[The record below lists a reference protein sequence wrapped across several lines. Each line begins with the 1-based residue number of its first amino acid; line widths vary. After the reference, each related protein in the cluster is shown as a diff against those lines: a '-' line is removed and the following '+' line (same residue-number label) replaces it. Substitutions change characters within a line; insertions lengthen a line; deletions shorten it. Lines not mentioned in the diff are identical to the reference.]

1 MALEALRDVF
11 IQAGQD
17 YAKRVR
23 QDELLAQERARQD
36 ELYARQRGDTEKDM
50 NRRRDEQIA
59 TEKRAND
66 RQIDAE
72 NRSIVNEM
80 RRITEA
86 GGAAAVQKMRTAYA
100 EITGDTSVLEVDK
113 DGSYVVPAPAFS
125 DKYYDGIKN
134 GKDKQALEEEQRK
147 LSVRTQMFD
156 KYQKADDEEKKRSR
170 EAVFNEVA
178 SVNSELAGIEQTLAA
193 NHSERTQRIARY
205 REGLMKEA
213 AEQIAGPAGS
223 KERAEYLKK
232 NKIPGNDSSD
242 ASILFYSGQLA
253 LVQSRSQEYA
263 KAEMQGDPE
272 ASGLLQRQASLL
284 KRSQDAYSWARQI
297 GANLAESS
305 GGQWTAGFSDVGAP
319 SGGRSYFTPTKANTE
334 TSPVA
339 APTPKPKNGIASID
353 AVKDRLNGDTPGY
366 QTNEREEEGGGGTG
380 NFSRP
385 NATAVNSPAP
395 TPAPAPTTVAV
406 APNRDTAP
414 TTVQNPSSGFF
425 NKAGNY
431 VSENPGTVATAATAV
446 LTNPS
451 LMQGAGSFLSRGAQ
465 AIGDAASTAGTALK
479 DAYAKA
485 NMNTARQVASG
496 ARKFGGGLVGNIAAG
511 TQLGLSRAAG
521 GYFTGQLIDQAV
533 PKMTN
538 ALGLTNTKEIYG
550 DRTPNASE
558 IIGDAYVAA
567 TTEEKPK
574 TFGDDFV
581 IKYRTI
587 MTANIPEDQRA
598 QLRDALI
605 AFRDQKMK
613 EGFTYA
619 SPAESVNFD
628 SFNQNQKSIRAKQVG
643 GARPELALPQNMSEQ
658 AQPYL
663 TPQTTEFGS
672 DNGYFSDRRM
682 GSV

>member
-11 IQAGQD
+11 LQAGQD

-50 NRRRDEQIA
+50 DRRTKE
-59 TEKRAND
+59 
-66 RQIDAE
+66 QIDAE
-72 NRSIVNEM
+72 KRAEARQIAAENRAIVNEM
-80 RRITEA
+80 RRITEV
-86 GGAAAVQKMRTAYA
+86 GGASAVQKMRTAYA

-113 DGSYVVPAPAFS
+113 DGSYVVSAPAFS

-134 GKDKQALEEEQRK
+134 GKDKQALEEAQRT
-147 LSVRTQMFD
+147 LGVRTQMFD
-156 KYQKADDEEKKRSR
+156 KFQKADDEEKKRSR

-178 SVNSELAGIEQTLAA
+178 SVNSELASIEQTLAA
-193 NHSERTQRIARY
+193 NHTERTRRITNY
-205 REGLMKEA
+205 REGLMKEV
-213 AEQIAGPAGS
+213 AENIAGPAGS

-232 NKIPGNDSSD
+232 NNIPGNDSSD
-242 ASILFYSGQLA
+242 ASILFYSGQLS
-253 LVQSRSQEYA
+253 LVQSKSQEYA

-284 KRSQDAYSWARQI
+284 RRSQDAHSWARQI
-297 GANLAESS
+297 GANLAENS

-319 SGGRSYFTPTKANTE
+319 VGGRSYFTPTKANTE

-353 AVKDRLNGDTPGY
+353 AVKDRLKGVTP
-366 QTNEREEEGGGGTG
+366 NEREAVGDYDTG
-380 NFSRP
+380 SSNQTNPS
-385 NATAVNSPAP
+385 AADLPALTP
-395 TPAPAPTTVAV
+395 TPAPTTVAV

-414 TTVQNPSSGFF
+414 TTVPNPSPSFF
-425 NKAGNY
+425 NRAGNY
-431 VSENPGTVATAATAV
+431 VSENPGTVAAGTVAALARPGV
-446 LTNPS
+446 LD
-451 LMQGAGSFLSRGAQ
+451 GAAGYVKGAAGYLTRGAQ
-465 AIGDAASTAGTALK
+465 SLSGVPSAVGNAIGDKLERDALANTAKSIGLRNAIGGSALK
-479 DAYAKA
+479 
-485 NMNTARQVASG
+485 
-496 ARKFGGGLVGNIAAG
+496 
-511 TQLGLSRAAG
+511 AG
-521 GYFTGQLIDQAV
+521 GFVAGALGRGYLTGQLIDQAV

-581 IKYRTI
+581 MKYRTI

-619 SPAESVNFD
+619 SPAESVSFD

-643 GARPELALPQNMSEQ
+643 GARPELTLPQNMSEQ

>member
-11 IQAGQD
+11 LQAGQD

-50 NRRRDEQIA
+50 DRRTREQIA
-59 TEKRAND
+59 AEKRAND
-66 RQIDAE
+66 RQIETE
-72 NRSIVNEM
+72 NRAIVNEM
-80 RRITEA
+80 RRITEV
-86 GGAAAVQKMRTAYA
+86 GGASAVQKMRTAYA

-113 DGSYVVPAPAFS
+113 DGSYMVSAPAFS

-147 LSVRTQMFD
+147 LGVRMRMFD
-156 KYQKADDEEKKRSR
+156 EYQKADDEEKKRSR

-178 SVNSELAGIEQTLAA
+178 SVNSELASIEQTLAA
-193 NHSERTQRIARY
+193 NHSERTRRIATY

-242 ASILFYSGQLA
+242 ASILFYSGQIS
-253 LVQSRSQEYA
+253 LVQSRSQEFA

-284 KRSQDAYSWARQI
+284 KRSQDAHSWARQI
-297 GANLAESS
+297 GANLAENS

-319 SGGRSYFTPTKANTE
+319 VGGRSYFTPTKAKTE
-334 TSPVA
+334 SPS
-339 APTPKPKNGIASID
+339 PKTTPSNGIASADEVIE
-353 AVKDRLNGDTPGY
+353 RLRGGSNPQSPASKNTTGANTYGGSYFGEGDTESTSSSVKTTSPTTAP
-366 QTNEREEEGGGGTG
+366 QPMADAPVSTV
-380 NFSRP
+380 
-385 NATAVNSPAP
+385 NATAVPAAG
-395 TPAPAPTTVAV
+395 T
-406 APNRDTAP
+406 
-414 TTVQNPSSGFF
+414 PSSSPSFF
-425 NKAGNY
+425 NRAGNY
-431 VSENPGTVATAATAV
+431 VSENPGTVATGAAAV

-451 LMQGAGSFLSRGAQ
+451 LMQSAAGYLNRGAQ
-465 AIGDAASTAGTALK
+465 AIGDVASTAGTALK
-479 DAYAKA
+479 DAYANA

-496 ARKFGGGLVGNIAAG
+496 ARKFGGGLVGNIASVA
-511 TQLGLSRAAG
+511 QLGLSRAAG

-538 ALGLTNTKEIYG
+538 ALGLTNTKEVYG

-558 IIGDAYVAA
+558 IIADAYLA
-567 TTEEKPK
+567 TTATEKPK
-574 TFGDDFV
+574 TFGDEFV
-581 IKYRTI
+581 MKYRTI

-605 AFRDQKMK
+605 AFRDQKVR
-613 EGFTYA
+613 EGFTYD
-619 SPAESVNFD
+619 SPAD
-628 SFNQNQKSIRAKQVG
+628 SIDTGYFNQDQRNIRAKQIG
-643 GARPELALPQNMSEQ
+643 NARPELKLPQNMID
-658 AQPYL
+658 
-663 TPQTTEFGS
+663 EFGS
-672 DNGYFSDRRM
+672 DNGYFSDRRTR
-682 GSV
+682 SV